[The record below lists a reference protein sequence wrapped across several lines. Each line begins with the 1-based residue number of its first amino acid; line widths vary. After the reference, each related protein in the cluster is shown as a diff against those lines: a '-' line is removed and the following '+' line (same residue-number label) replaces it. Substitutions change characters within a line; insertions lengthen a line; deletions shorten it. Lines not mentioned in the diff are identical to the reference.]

1 LREND
6 RVVSHRLKERK
17 MIARHGVKLAA
28 LAAAALV
35 AGSGWAQMPGGAEGA
50 GPMRGFER
58 LHKELNLNP
67 QQEDLWKKAQ
77 GLQREAHRAMRARG
91 EETRARLRVE
101 IDKPGAD
108 LKQFAQLREELR
120 AQTQAQMEA
129 TRKEV
134 RAAWFAAYDA
144 LDSAQKE
151 QVRVAI
157 RDGMDR
163 MSHMGRHHRG

>member
-1 LREND
+1 
-6 RVVSHRLKERK
+6 
-17 MIARHGVKLAA
+17 MIARHAVKLAA
-28 LAAAALV
+28 FAAAALV
-35 AGSGWAQMPGGAEGA
+35 AGSGWAQMPGGAEGMGA
-50 GPMRGFER
+50 MRGFER
-58 LHKELNLNP
+58 LHGDLNLNA
-67 QQEDLWKKAQ
+67 QQEELWKKAQ

-108 LKQFAQLREELR
+108 LKLFAQLREELR
-120 AQTQAQMEA
+120 AQAQAQMEA
-129 TRKEV
+129 TRKQV
-134 RAAWFAAYDA
+134 REAWFTVYDA